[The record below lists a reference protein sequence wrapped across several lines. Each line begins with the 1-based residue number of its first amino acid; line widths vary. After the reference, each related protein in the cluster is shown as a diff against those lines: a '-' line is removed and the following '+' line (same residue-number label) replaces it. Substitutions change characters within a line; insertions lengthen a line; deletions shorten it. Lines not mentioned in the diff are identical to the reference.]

1 MLTNRQ
7 SARFAALVLT
17 LVAVPTLVAAQT
29 SVAVTATVSA
39 SVTISATG
47 TSLNLGTVN
56 PGSSSAVAAASGA
69 QVSAV
74 FNTSTV
80 TFSMPDAVTLTR
92 TGSGETLSASIVC
105 ALKQGSGSI
114 GSCPAAGGSVFSV
127 PAAYGTSGGTHGSA
141 FATAIVYAGAS
152 VSPSTTA
159 RAGVYTGTFSITVA
173 NSGT

>member
-1 MLTNRQ
+1 MNR
-7 SARFAALVLT
+7 SLVRFSKFVAAAALV
-17 LVAVPTLVAAQT
+17 AAPAIASAQT
-29 SVAVTATVSA
+29 SVSVSATVAA
-39 SVTISATG
+39 SVTVSATG

-56 PGSSSAVAAASGA
+56 PGSSASVAAASGA
-69 QVSAV
+69 QVTAV

-92 TGSGETLSASIVC
+92 TASSETLSASIVC
-105 ALKQGSGSI
+105 ALKQGTGSI
-114 GSCPAAGGSVFSV
+114 GSCPAASGSVYSV
-127 PAAYGTSGGTHGSA
+127 PATYATSGGVHGTS

-152 VSPSTTA
+152 VNPSATA